1 MDTIKSCNG
10 TENST
15 VENDNYLTQGSIIK
29 GLFTI
34 SLPIIV
40 SNLLQSVLEIVDMY
54 FVGRLGA
61 EAIAGVAMSMTLM
74 LVLVT
79 FVIGLVT
86 ATTAF
91 IARHYGAEEF
101 DAIGA
106 IIQHSLYIGL
116 AFSLLLAICGIF
128 FSADLLFLL
137 GADATVTAVGAPY
150 LMILFLGSFTMI
162 ELWIVITSFQSC
174 GNAVTP
180 MIIMIGVNILNII
193 LNPVLIFGIGGF
205 PAFGVAGSAL
215 ATILSRGIGLVIS
228 LVLLLHYAP
237 KLRFPKTLGID
248 FSLIRRILG
257 VAIPNS
263 IQSGLRSGTFLV
275 MMAFVAF
282 YGTAAIS
289 GYGIAERLELIAL
302 MPGFAIATATAVIV
316 GQNLGAKQ
324 PGRAEEGVKLSLM
337 FYGALMLVISAG
349 YYVFA
354 EQLLWFFDPTGVS
367 EAIGVSYFHAVAPFY
382 VIMAASII
390 LSFALNGAGDTKKPM
405 YATLFSMVLVQIPL
419 AYILPHLFGM
429 GITGIWIAVI
439 TGIVIQA
446 MLLGYM
452 FRQGNW
458 KTTAL

>member
-1 MDTIKSCNG
+1 
-10 TENST
+10 
-15 VENDNYLTQGSIIK
+15 VENDNYLTKGELIT

-61 EAIAGVAMSMTLM
+61 EALAGVAMSMTLM
-74 LVLVT
+74 MVLAT

-91 IARHYGAEEF
+91 IARHHGAEEY
-101 DAIGA
+101 DVIGT

-116 AFSLLLAICGIF
+116 AFSLVLAVCGIF
-128 FSADLLFLL
+128 FSDDLLQLL

-150 LMILFLGSFTMI
+150 LTILFLGSFTMI
-162 ELWIVITSFQSC
+162 ELWIVTTSFQSC

-180 MIIMIGVNILNII
+180 MIIMVGVNILNII
-193 LNPVLIFGIGGF
+193 LNPVLIFGIAGF

-215 ATILSRGIGLVIS
+215 ATILSRGIGLVVS

-248 FSLIRRILG
+248 FSLIRRILE

-282 YGTAAIS
+282 YGTAAIA

-324 PGRAEEGVKLSLM
+324 PERAEEGVKLSLI
-337 FYGALMLVISAG
+337 FYGAFMLVISCC

-354 EQLLWFFDPTGVS
+354 EQLFWFFDPSGIS

-405 YATLFSMVLVQIPL
+405 YATLFSMVLIQIPL
-419 AYILPHLFGM
+419 ACILPHMFGM

-439 TGIVIQA
+439 TGIIVQA
-446 MLLGYM
+446 VLLRYM

-458 KTTAL
+458 KTVAL

>member
-1 MDTIKSCNG
+1 MD
-10 TENST
+10 
-15 VENDNYLTQGSIIK
+15 NDNYLTKGQLIK

-61 EAIAGVAMSMTLM
+61 EALAGVAMSMTLM
-74 LVLVT
+74 MVLIT

-116 AFSLLLAICGIF
+116 AFSLVLAVCGVL
-128 FSADLLFLL
+128 FSDDLLRLL

-150 LMILFLGSFTMI
+150 LTILFLGSFTMI

-174 GNAVTP
+174 GNAITP
-180 MIIMIGVNILNII
+180 MIIMVGVNILNII
-193 LNPVLIFGIGGF
+193 LNPLLIFGIAGS

-215 ATILSRGIGLVIS
+215 ATILSRGIGLVVS

-237 KLRFPKTLGID
+237 KLRFPKTLVID
-248 FSLIRRILG
+248 FSLISRILK

-316 GQNLGAKQ
+316 GQNIGAKQ
-324 PGRAEEGVKLSLM
+324 PERAEEGVKLSLI
-337 FYGALMLVISAG
+337 FYGAFMLVISIC
-349 YYVFA
+349 YYAFA
-354 EQLLWFFDPTGVS
+354 EQLLWFFDPSGVS
-367 EAIGVSYFHAVAPFY
+367 EGIGVSYFHAVAPFY
-382 VIMAASII
+382 VIMAAAII

-405 YATLFSMVLVQIPL
+405 YATLFSMVLIQIPL
-419 AYILPHLFGM
+419 AYILPHMFGM
-429 GITGIWIAVI
+429 GVMGIWIAVI
-439 TGIVIQA
+439 TGIIIQA
-446 MLLGYM
+446 VLLGYM

-458 KTTAL
+458 KTVAL

>member
-1 MDTIKSCNG
+1 M
-10 TENST
+10 
-15 VENDNYLTQGSIIK
+15 ENDNYLTQGNLLK

-61 EAIAGVAMSMTLM
+61 EALAGVAMSMTLM
-74 LVLVT
+74 LVLAT

-91 IARHYGAEEF
+91 IARHYGAEEY
-101 DAIGA
+101 DVIGT
-106 IIQHSLYIGL
+106 IIQHALLIGL
-116 AFSLLLAICGIF
+116 ALSLILAVCGIF
-128 FSADLLFLL
+128 FSDDLLRLL
-137 GADATVTAVGAPY
+137 GADASVTATGAPY
-150 LMILFLGSFTMI
+150 LTILFVGSFTMI
-162 ELWIVITSFQSC
+162 ELWIVTTSFQSC

-180 MIIMIGVNILNII
+180 MIVMVGVNILNII
-193 LNPVLIFGIGGF
+193 LNPLLIFGMAGF

-215 ATILSRGIGLVIS
+215 ATILSRGIGLVVSI
-228 LVLLLHYAP
+228 VLLLHYAP
-237 KLRFPKTLGID
+237 RLRFPKTLSID
-248 FSLIRRILG
+248 FVLIRRILG

-263 IQSGLRSGTFLV
+263 VQSGLRSGTFLV

-282 YGTAAIS
+282 YGTSAIS

-324 PGRAEEGVKLSLM
+324 PERAEEGVKLSLLL
-337 FYGALMLVISAG
+337 YGAMMLAISLC

-354 EQLLWFFDPTGVS
+354 EQLFWFFDPSGMS
-367 EAIGVSYFHAVAPFY
+367 ETTGVSYFHAVAPFY
-382 VIMAASII
+382 VIMAAGII

-405 YATLFSMVLVQIPL
+405 YATLFSMVLIQIPL
-419 AYILPHLFGM
+419 AWILPHRFGM

-439 TGIVIQA
+439 AGIVVQA
-446 MLLGYM
+446 VLLGYM

-458 KTTAL
+458 KTFTL